1 MNRRALGLLAFAAVT
16 ALSLPAQAVAAP
28 GGGGGGGSNALLA
41 SGTVVEDL
49 GGGGR
54 DWTISFDI
62 HKKSAGNSSLVSI
75 TQGTGGSTSTFSAT
89 VCTGSYTDPVRGG
102 TTVYAVGPVISG
114 NLIYG
119 SPYEAFIVH
128 KGGPLGADY
137 SWSVPANLP
146 NLAAATDSTNAAAGP
161 SVGRPGAGPGHQRLP
176 DGLPEFVGEALSAL
190 PHLN

>member
-75 TQGTGGSTSTFSAT
+75 TQGTGGPTSTFSAT
-89 VCTGSYTDPVRGG
+89 VCTGSYTDSGLGG

-146 NLAAATDSTNAAAGP
+146 NLAAAQTFCESISAVSPAFEVIAAED
-161 SVGRPGAGPGHQRLP
+161 VV
-176 DGLPEFVGEALSAL
+176 FKV
-190 PHLN
+190 